1 MSNDGIMAGTDF
13 DTELEGFEAD
23 TLELILEIA
32 EEIKNQNTTLDLAN
46 GKSLDELVN
55 EVNDIL
61 NLESD
66 DEE

>member
-1 MSNDGIMAGTDF
+1 MSFLSNDQIYQPQDPWHGIPK
-13 DTELEGFEAD
+13 
-23 TLELILEIA
+23 